1 MNDHEITARL
11 VELSTANGFPIGED
25 IIRKAVSFSQV
36 REFAKG
42 EIIKSMG
49 DGSKESAIVLR
60 GIVRSY
66 YIDSDGNDM
75 TRSFSMECGWCLDEG
90 MIGYTQ
96 HHCMWEALEDSILL
110 LFDAEEMKAMIYD
123 NEELKSLWI
132 KILESALRYK
142 HYRENGFLTENATER
157 YLHFKKRYPY
167 LSNRVPQKHIATY
180 LGITPESL
188 SRIRKAMKDE

>member
-1 MNDHEITARL
+1 MNVNELIAWL
-11 VELSTANGFPIGED
+11 AELSAANGFSISED
-25 IIRKAVSFSQV
+25 VIRRAVAFSQV
-36 REFAKG
+36 KEFAKG
-42 EIIKSMG
+42 TVIKSMG
-49 DGSKESAIVLR
+49 DEAGQSAIVLS

-75 TRSFSMECGWCLDEG
+75 TRNFSMECGWCLDEG

-96 HHCMWEALEDSILL
+96 HHCMWEALEDSTLL
-110 LFDAEEMKAMIYD
+110 LFEAEKMKAMIYD
-123 NEELKSLWI
+123 SEELKSLWI
-132 KILESALRYK
+132 EMLESALRYK
-142 HYRENGFLTENATER
+142 HYRENGFLTENATQR
-157 YLHFKKRYPY
+157 YLHFKKRFPY

>member
-1 MNDHEITARL
+1 MNDNEITARL
-11 VELSTANGFPIGED
+11 VELSTANGFPISED
-25 IIRKAVSFSQV
+25 TIREAVSFSRV

-49 DGSKESAIVLR
+49 DDANQSAIVMS

-66 YIDSDGNDM
+66 YIDSEGNDM
-75 TRSFSMECGWCLDEG
+75 TRNFSMECGWCLDEG

-96 HHCMWEALEDSILL
+96 HHCMWEALEDSTL
-110 LFDAEEMKAMIYD
+110 LFFETGKMKAMIYGS
-123 NEELKSLWI
+123 EELKSLWI
-132 KILESALRYK
+132 KMLESALRYK

-180 LGITPESL
+180 LGIAPESL

>member
-25 IIRKAVSFSQV
+25 IVRKAVSFSQV

-123 NEELKSLWI
+123 NEELNSSFCLSESDSLNKSSFL
-132 KILESALRYK
+132 SARAFSFWYSGVAEMLI
-142 HYRENGFLTENATER
+142 
-157 YLHFKKRYPY
+157 
-167 LSNRVPQKHIATY
+167 S
-180 LGITPESL
+180 
-188 SRIRKAMKDE
+188 